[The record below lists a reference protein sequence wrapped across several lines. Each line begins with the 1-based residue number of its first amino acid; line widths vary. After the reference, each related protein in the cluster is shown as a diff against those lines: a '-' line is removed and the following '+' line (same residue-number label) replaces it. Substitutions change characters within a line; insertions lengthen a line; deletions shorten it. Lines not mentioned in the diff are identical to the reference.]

1 MQTLLIGNQK
11 GGVGKS
17 ALATQFALYAAAR
30 GLRVLAIDLDHQG
43 NLSTPLLRN
52 ALFVRAGDT
61 ASLLREELPAAW
73 TPPAAASP
81 DTDITASEH
90 KPPLPARCAVFVA
103 SAELTTLERNAAS
116 HNLYA
121 TLLRHACIHHFAPY
135 FDVCVLDVNP
145 NPDIRFGAAMIAANH
160 FLVPIQ
166 LNQEAIDGVKSVLDH
181 PRFGY
186 ARIKAGFNPDLQL
199 LGMLPNLFE
208 GTPFQKANLVAIMRS
223 YGGYLFK
230 LDDEPD
236 SKHFACIPTRTAVAE
251 AQASGSFI
259 GAGKKTSHRDAWKQ
273 LQPVF
278 AAIARKMGLDA
289 PPSLQEATAPQPS
302 AIETTPLQ
310 PTAPTASAASAVAR
324 TAREWA
330 IEGEA

>member
-17 ALATQFALYAAAR
+17 ALATQFALYAASR

-43 NLSTPLLRN
+43 NLSTPLLRSG
-52 ALFVRAGDT
+52 LFVRAGDT
-61 ASLLREELPAAW
+61 TSVLREQLPADW
-73 TPPAAASP
+73 TPPAVGNATPP
-81 DTDITASEH
+81 DGNTTQPDAVA
-90 KPPLPARCAVFVA
+90 PARCAVFVA

-121 TLLRHACIHHFAPY
+121 TLLRHACVTHFAPH

-181 PRFGY
+181 PRFGF
-186 ARIKAGFNPDLQL
+186 ARIKAGFNPGLNL

-230 LDDEPD
+230 LDDDPH
-236 SKHFACIPTRTAVAE
+236 SQQFACIPTRTAVAE

-289 PPSLQEATAPQPS
+289 PTVLPIAAAPAP
-302 AIETTPLQ
+302 ALAPAAARTTD
-310 PTAPTASAASAVAR
+310 TAPTP
-324 TAREWA
+324 REWA